1 MRRPCKAGRVTV
13 IGSHAFFLY
22 DIHCEPWMK
31 QNRIQVL
38 MKKSLWG
45 SCRGIATIAVLMLSI
60 ATHAVAQDR
69 NNEDEVVKIDA
80 RASQFNYRPNEVI
93 VKFKPAATIKMRT
106 NAKGSFTTSGVS
118 KIDNLLHE
126 LDIETVDELMPYS
139 GKETTR
145 RSARAINGQEIV
157 AKDLSKLYRLRLAS
171 KSVQS
176 VYEAIEKLEAID
188 EVEFAEPNYLIYT
201 TAKDDEELIYSDPL
215 HGEQWGINA
224 VNLRKLW
231 KVTPITDKRPVI
243 GILDT
248 GVEINHPDL
257 IDNAWINE
265 IEYNGVEGVD
275 DDNNGFIDDI
285 HGWDFVNQ
293 TNRIDDYNGHGT
305 HCAGIAAAMAG
316 NDKGGV
322 GANPNAQIM
331 SIGVMQSDGVGDIA
345 TIIKGIDYATA
356 NGVDVL
362 SMSIGTYAESMA
374 LEQALGKAYQ
384 KAVLVAAAGNDGL
397 CIYRHECLINKRRD
411 NSPMFPAAY
420 NFVLGVQ
427 ATESTGTLAGFSNYD
442 EDGPIF
448 SQYDEEKLYNY
459 ELKAPGTLIMS
470 TFRGGSYKALNGTSM
485 ACPIVAGGI
494 SRLLQCKEYNS
505 KELLFGDLIHAANG
519 GMVDFYATYQIT
531 DNDRQPTL
539 QLITYELNDT
549 IGGDGDMRADAGET
563 IEFYPTLRNNWGQ
576 AKNIKISL
584 EIAEN
589 EDPTIVE
596 FINNSV
602 DYGANLSSYAKGKA
616 SNPIR
621 FKLRDNCVDGRH
633 ICLVLRATCD
643 NIQEEL
649 VHEFVI
655 TAENGV
661 EIGGMITED
670 LTLYPN
676 VHYIVTKALAVPD
689 GVKLTIKPG
698 TVLKFKANT
707 GLSLAKNA
715 ILDCVGKPDSMIV
728 FTMADN
734 ETGAMKNFSSA
745 TCGVH
750 SIKYVQFVNLI
761 SNANSHESFIVGITI
776 TNCEIKS
783 CSIPFLFDYAV
794 VYSGVKAVSYCNNI
808 YNCYGSNN
816 GIHFIYRE
824 NEFVSLNY
832 FNICGNVLNN
842 SSTYYLPEISYFN
855 HSNLYKNE
863 ITLENLSYIN
873 CAHISDNVS
882 LYKTEQP
889 SYFGTSREDIAR
901 EGILDMENPYYPIGY
916 GKVDLSNMATR
927 PYAEAHGIVWK
938 VVVNGY
944 DAQDEYELLPPL
956 GVGKHKFEV
965 YFNRPMNKDVVP
977 TIAMGVRPPYTQNSI
992 AEDGSWND
1000 EGTIYTAYFTIN
1012 GKSATDGINRIY
1024 VADAQDD
1031 EFFEIPIEDY
1041 RFNVNVQAAGSMST
1055 GLMAEAGLGKVIL
1068 TWETDEEDFED
1079 LLGYNIHR
1087 YTMINDSTPSDTI
1100 VINKIL
1106 IDSKEQS
1113 YLDYDVVPGTTYY
1126 YTIKQ
1131 VTTSLTSHSLSN
1143 VVASTPLTASK
1154 GDANGSMSVDVADV
1168 VTEIA
1173 YMTGQDPQPFI
1184 FEAADVNNDLAVNV
1198 LDVIGTVNIIR
1209 NPDAT
1214 AMSVTNSATYSIE
1227 NGILYIDSPVAL
1239 GGIQL
1244 RLMGNGDITP
1254 LEALEDFEFVTD
1266 KQGENGTLVI
1276 AYSMTGRSIATGRQA
1291 LMHIGDAVIDEI
1303 ILSDIQGHNVVV
1315 INGNA
1320 TGVGCIESAQL
1331 QLPYP
1336 TAFSETLH
1344 IPYVIGKGGE
1354 HAVRIV
1360 ISDLSGR
1367 AIISHETTASYGTYS
1382 YTWQA
1387 NNASKGIYLVSL
1399 YVNDTLM
1406 QTAKVIKL

>member
-1 MRRPCKAGRVTV
+1 MRK
-13 IGSHAFFLY
+13 
-22 DIHCEPWMK
+22 
-31 QNRIQVL
+31 NRFWSRCGVVA
-38 MKKSLWG
+38 M
-45 SCRGIATIAVLMLSI
+45 AMLMLSS
-60 ATHAVAQDR
+60 ASHAVAQDR
-69 NNEDEVVKIDA
+69 NNEEEVVKIDA

-106 NAKGSFTTSGVS
+106 NAKGKFATSGVS
-118 KIDNLLHE
+118 RIDVLLQE
-126 LDIETVDELMPYS
+126 LGIESVDELMPFS

-374 LEQALGKAYQ
+374 FEQALGKAYQ

-397 CIYRHECLINKRRD
+397 CIYKHKCPISGRSE

-470 TFRGGSYKALNGTSM
+470 TFCGGSYKALNGTSM

-494 SRLLQCKEYNS
+494 SRLLQCKEYDS

-596 FINNSV
+596 FIENSV

-621 FKLRDNCVDGRH
+621 FKLGDDCVDGRH

-698 TVLKFKANT
+698 TIVKFKANT
-707 GLSLAKNA
+707 GISFATGGK
-715 ILDCVGKPDSMIV
+715 LDCVGKPDSMIV
-728 FTMADN
+728 FTMADH
-734 ETGAMKNFSSA
+734 ETGTINGINFEYLNPSLNELRDKIFSYTIFKNLKIKNGESSGKA
-745 TCGVH
+745 SITHNFKLNNCVFENCVGGVYNCI
-750 SIKYVQFVNLI
+750 SESCVLKNNL
-761 SNANSHESFIVGITI
+761 SPQLFLIT
-776 TNCEIKS
+776 
-783 CSIPFLFDYAV
+783 L
-794 VYSGVKAVSYCNNI
+794 I
-808 YNCYGSNN
+808 YNSNSN
-816 GIHFIYRE
+816 SNRY
-824 NEFVSLNY
+824 NNFV
-832 FNICGNVLNN
+832 NN
-842 SSTYYLPEISYFN
+842 SSNSSTLSLIEFEEVSHCNIFSNDNSKYGYELYNICFDSKSPEVYQDTTHYY
-855 HSNLYKNE
+855 
-863 ITLENLSYIN
+863 
-873 CAHISDNVS
+873 
-882 LYKTEQP
+882 
-889 SYFGTSREDIAR
+889 GTSREDIAR
-901 EGILDMENPYYPIGY
+901 KGIFDMENPYYPIGY
-916 GKVDLSNMATR
+916 GKVDLSNMVTR
-927 PYAEAHGIVWK
+927 PHAEAHGIVWK

-965 YFNRPMNKDVVP
+965 YFNRPMNKAVEP

-1000 EGTIYTAYFTIN
+1000 EGTIYTAYLTIN

-1024 VADAQDD
+1024 VAGAEDD

-1055 GLMAEAGLGKVIL
+1055 GLMAEAGLGKVTL

-1113 YLDYDVVPGTTYY
+1113 YADYDVVPGTTYY

-1168 VTEIA
+1168 VTEVA

-1209 NPDAT
+1209 NPEAT
-1214 AMSVTNSATYSIE
+1214 AMTVTNSATYSIE

-1244 RLMGNGDITP
+1244 RLMGKSEITP

-1291 LMHIGDAVIDEI
+1291 LMSIGDAVIDEI

-1360 ISDLSGR
+1360 ISDLTGR
-1367 AIISHETTASYGTYS
+1367 AITSYETTAAYGTHS
-1382 YTWQA
+1382 YTWQP
-1387 NNASKGIYLVSL
+1387 KGVSEGMYLVSL
-1399 YVNDTLM
+1399 YVDDVLM
-1406 QTAKVIKL
+1406 QTAKVVKR